1 MKFLSGCKK
10 LIEMIIEQCGRIN
23 PVVTLPFLQRLHNG
37 LSTLNDFL
45 LIPMI
50 ASIILELSE
59 YNSLFVQNATLMDYI
74 MNLSFFMEWFIGFVM
89 SSRRGAYLVD
99 RQNLLDLVSC
109 LPFGVATK
117 CARLFRL
124 IRVIRIFRVL
134 IRAKRYSGP
143 VREIAR
149 MLFLVGTILC
159 VGAYTILLVEPEM
172 VTPEGL
178 TEPSFEAAMWW
189 AIVTISTVGYGDLYP
204 STFAGRM
211 VAVPLITVGVGV
223 FGYVA
228 GVMTQLL
235 NFEEETSQPATQAD
249 MKRLESKLDRLAA
262 HLGVEWGQDDA
273 QESG

>member
-1 MKFLSGCKK
+1 
-10 LIEMIIEQCGRIN
+10 MIDGHCAKISS
-23 PVVTLPFLQRLHNG
+23 VVTHPFFQRLHKG

-59 YNSLFVQNATLMDYI
+59 YQSLFVQNATLMDYL
-74 MNLSFFMEWFIGFVM
+74 MNLSFFLEWFLGFMM
-89 SSRRGAYLVD
+89 SPKRVAYMLD

-172 VTPEGL
+172 VTPDGF

-228 GVMTQLL
+228 V
-235 NFEEETSQPATQAD
+235 
-249 MKRLESKLDRLAA
+249 
-262 HLGVEWGQDDA
+262 
-273 QESG
+273 